1 MGLRLSLDSSGSE
14 SNGGPTSTANRM
26 FSYEQPHSQYS
37 GRATTSAEHS
47 RLATVTGNADNN
59 SGQSFSDRGCTV
71 EENPRSMQ
79 DIIRELERTDPDD
92 VNLIRL
98 LYPHSNRAA
107 RLGGR
112 LGAHRS
118 NSLSTPSGSTDL
130 PATSFNSTEP
140 ASTSIPQG
148 ATRSRSQRHQRSSW
162 LGPEIEPS
170 SGRLCS
176 GRPRRSEP
184 GESRLSHWDSSDTD
198 SEDGDLLRLSSL
210 MLRHFQLGSTTS
222 GRTRPRT
229 ESDLVRALRASAA
242 RVTYNVDRL
251 TQAKGECAICLE
263 ELAEGNV
270 IARLPCLCVYHKK
283 CIDSWFKRRP
293 VCPEHPGD

>member
-14 SNGGPTSTANRM
+14 SNGGPTSTASRM
-26 FSYEQPHSQYS
+26 FSYDHPHSQYS

-47 RLATVTGNADNN
+47 RLAAVPDTADHNG
-59 SGQSFSDRGCTV
+59 SQPFSDRGCA
-71 EENPRSMQ
+71 EGENPRSMQ

-92 VNLIRL
+92 VSLIRL

-107 RLGGR
+107 RLAGR

-118 NSLSTPSGSTDL
+118 NSLSTPSGSTGL
-130 PATSFNSTEP
+130 PATSSNSTEP
-140 ASTSIPQG
+140 TSTSVPQG

-210 MLRHFQLGSTTS
+210 MLRHFQLGSSTS
-222 GRTRPRT
+222 GRPRPRT